1 MCKLFK
7 TIKIVQTATN
17 QSGHGRELEQGSAM
31 SLIRSPRGKLYS
43 VSGYESGHLGG
54 KRAIMKPEQIVS
66 YLPTH
71 INP

>member
-1 MCKLFK
+1 M
-7 TIKIVQTATN
+7 A
-17 QSGHGRELEQGSAM
+17 RELEQGSAM